1 LYNKKIVLSLCQIKI
16 IMDKLQD
23 LSDFLEI
30 QIQKLE
36 SIKNNFK
43 INELLNQNKIDEI

>member
-1 LYNKKIVLSLCQIKI
+1 LYIKKIVLSLFQIKM

-36 SIKNNFK
+36 LIRNNFK
-43 INELLNQNKIDEI
+43 INELLKQNKIDEI

>member
-1 LYNKKIVLSLCQIKI
+1 MKTEFKK
-16 IMDKLQD
+16 
-23 LSDFLEI
+23 LSDFLEV
-30 QIQKLE
+30 QIEKLE

>member
-1 LYNKKIVLSLCQIKI
+1 MCQIKI